1 MNNLLELM
9 INRRSV
15 RKYSDVLVT
24 DEQIKTITTAAL
36 LSPSGHSKYPC
47 EFIVVKD
54 RETLEKMSHCR
65 VAVAK
70 MLNNASCAIVTIA
83 DKNKSDTV
91 IEDSS
96 ISMMNMHLMAASLGL
111 GSCWI
116 QLRVRESEDGRSS
129 EEYIREIL
137 NIPENYLCQAILSIG
152 NLDKAPKPH
161 DLNKLN
167 FDKIHNNMFGTLT
180 E

>member
-15 RKYSDVLVT
+15 RKYSDELVT
-24 DEQIKTITTAAL
+24 DEQIKNITTAAL

-47 EFIVVKD
+47 EFIVIKN
-54 RETLEKMSHCR
+54 RPTLEKLSHCR
-65 VAVAK
+65 VGVAK

-83 DKNKSDTV
+83 DKDKSDTI

-96 ISMMNMHLMAASLGL
+96 LAMMNMHLMAAYLGL

-116 QLRVRESEDGRSS
+116 QLRLRQAEDGRDS
-129 EEYIREIL
+129 EEFVRDL
-137 NIPENYLCQAILSIG
+137 LKIPDNYLCQAILSIG
-152 NLDKAPKPH
+152 NLEKPPKPH
-161 DLNKLN
+161 DMEKLN
-167 FDKIHNNMFGTLT
+167 FDKIHSEQF
-180 E
+180 

>member
-15 RKYSDVLVT
+15 RKYSEIPVT
-24 DEQIKTITTAAL
+24 DEQIKSITTAAL

-54 RETLEKMSHCR
+54 RETLEKLSHCR
-65 VAVAK
+65 VGVAK
-70 MLNNASCAIVTIA
+70 MLNNAPCAIVTIA
-83 DKNKSDTV
+83 DKDKADTV

-96 ISMMNMHLMAASLGL
+96 IAMMNMHLMASSLGL

-116 QLRVRESEDGRSS
+116 QLRIRDAEDGRSS
-129 EEYIREIL
+129 EDFVRDL
-137 NIPENYLCQAILSIG
+137 LKIPDNYLCQAILSIG
-152 NLDKAPKPH
+152 NLDKQPKPH
-161 DLNKLN
+161 DINKLN
-167 FDKIHNNMFGTLT
+167 FDKIHNDLF
-180 E
+180 

>member
-1 MNNLLELM
+1 MNLVDLM

-15 RKYSDVLVT
+15 RKYSNEPVT
-24 DEQIKTITTAAL
+24 DEQIKNIVTAAL

-47 EFIVVKD
+47 EYIVVKD
-54 RETLEKMSHCR
+54 RNTLEKMSHCR
-65 VAVAK
+65 VGVAK

-83 DKNKSDTV
+83 DCNKADTV
-91 IEDSS
+91 IEDSA
-96 ISMMNMHLMAASLGL
+96 ISMMNMHLMAANLGL

-116 QLRVRESEDGRSS
+116 QLRLREAEDGRNS
-129 EEYIREIL
+129 EEYIRELL

-152 NLDKAPKPH
+152 NLEKPPKSH

-167 FDKIHNNMFGTLT
+167 FDKIHS
-180 E
+180 ESYK

>member
-1 MNNLLELM
+1 MDNLLELM

-15 RKYSDVLVT
+15 RKYSSEPVT
-24 DEQIKTITTAAL
+24 DEQIKNITTAAL

-54 RETLEKMSHCR
+54 RQTLEKLSHCR
-65 VAVAK
+65 VGVAK

-83 DKNKSDTV
+83 DKDKSDTI

-116 QLRVRESEDGRSS
+116 QLRIRQSEDGRDS
-129 EEYIREIL
+129 EDFVREIL
-137 NIPENYLCQAILSIG
+137 NIPNNYLCQAILSIG
-152 NLDKAPKPH
+152 NIEKVSKPH
-161 DLNKLN
+161 DIEKLN
-167 FDKIHNNMFGTLT
+167 LDKIHSENF
-180 E
+180 

>member
-1 MNNLLELM
+1 MNNLLEFM

-15 RKYSDVLVT
+15 RKYSDIPVT
-24 DEQIKTITTAAL
+24 DEQIKSITTAAL

-54 RETLEKMSHCR
+54 KDTLEKLSHCR

-83 DKNKSDTV
+83 DKNKSDTIV
-91 IEDSS
+91 EDSS
-96 ISMMNMHLMAASLGL
+96 IAMMNMHLMAASLGL

-116 QLRVRESEDGRSS
+116 QLHLREAEDGRDSQ
-129 EEYIREIL
+129 EYVREQL
-137 NIPENYLCQAILSIG
+137 KIPDNYYCQAILSIG
-152 NLDKAPKPH
+152 NIEKQPKPH

-167 FDKIHNNMFGTLT
+167 LDKIHSDIF
-180 E
+180 

>member
-83 DKNKSDTV
+83 DKNKADTV
-91 IEDSS
+91 IEDSA

-116 QLRVRESEDGRSS
+116 QLRSRDAEDGTNSED
-129 EEYIREIL
+129 YIRSVL
-137 NIPENYLCQAILSIG
+137 NIPDHYLCHAILSIG
-152 NLDKAPKPH
+152 SLEKTPKPH
-161 DLNKLN
+161 DINKLN
-167 FDKIHNNMFGTLT
+167 FDKIHF
-180 E
+180 EQF

>member
-1 MNNLLELM
+1 MNDLLELM

-15 RKYSDVLVT
+15 RKYSTEPVT

-36 LSPSGHSKYPC
+36 LGPSGHSKYPC

-70 MLNNASCAIVTIA
+70 MLNNASCAIVVIA
-83 DKNKSDTV
+83 DKDKADTV
-91 IEDSS
+91 IEDSA
-96 ISMMNMHLMAASLGL
+96 ISMMNMHLMAANLGL

-116 QLRVRESEDGRSS
+116 QLRIREAEDGRSS
-129 EEYIREIL
+129 EEYIREL
-137 NIPENYLCQAILSIG
+137 LGIPQNYLCQAILSIG
-152 NLDKAPKPH
+152 NLEKTPKPH
-161 DLNKLN
+161 DVNKLH
-167 FDKIHNNMFGTLT
+167 FDKIHSEKF
-180 E
+180 

>member
-1 MNNLLELM
+1 MNSLLELM

-15 RKYSDVLVT
+15 RKYSTEPVT

-36 LSPSGHSKYPC
+36 LGPSGHSKYPC

-70 MLNNASCAIVTIA
+70 MLNNASCAIVVIA
-83 DKNKSDTV
+83 DKDKADTV
-91 IEDSS
+91 IEDSA
-96 ISMMNMHLMAASLGL
+96 ISMMNMHLMAANLGL

-116 QLRVRESEDGRSS
+116 QLRIREAEDSRSS
-129 EEYIREIL
+129 EEYIREL
-137 NIPENYLCQAILSIG
+137 LGIPQNYLCQAILSIG
-152 NLDKAPKPH
+152 NLEKAPKPH
-161 DLNKLN
+161 DVNKLH
-167 FDKIHNNMFGTLT
+167 FDKIHSEKF
-180 E
+180 

>member
-1 MNNLLELM
+1 MDNLLELM

-15 RKYSDVLVT
+15 RKYSSEPVT
-24 DEQIKTITTAAL
+24 DEQIKTITTVAL

-54 RETLEKMSHCR
+54 RQTLEKLSHCR
-65 VAVAK
+65 VGVAK

-83 DKNKSDTV
+83 DKDKSDTI

-116 QLRVRESEDGRSS
+116 QLRIRKSEDGGDS
-129 EEYIREIL
+129 EDFVREVL
-137 NIPENYLCQAILSIG
+137 NIPNNYLCQAILSIG
-152 NLDKAPKPH
+152 NLEKPSKPH
-161 DLNKLN
+161 DIEKLN
-167 FDKIHNNMFGTLT
+167 LDKIHSENF
-180 E
+180 